1 MNPGIDLMGQLRGV
15 SPRRDLFGLFFFF
28 FAFLS
33 FCLFEIPAPFH
44 FSVAHSTRAHSDQ
57 LCGAAR
63 CINLVIVAVT
73 EVFESARK

>member
-1 MNPGIDLMGQLRGV
+1 MNPGNDLMGQLRGV
-15 SPRRDLFGLFFFF
+15 SPRRDLFVWFF

-33 FCLFEIPAPFH
+33 FCLFEIPAPFN
-44 FSVAHSTRAHSDQ
+44 FSVARSTRAHSDQ

-73 EVFESARK
+73 EVFESAQK